1 MIFIFAPSAGVA
13 ASGEGRATVL
23 LRGQEGVKAGGAR
36 DHSNAGYARGSRWP
50 THGAAMDRRTS
61 VAALDSPRPAT
72 ETDGGLGARVRELR
86 RARGLTQGTLAGDRF
101 TKEYLSQIECG
112 RTRPT
117 SETVSWLADQLGV
130 DPLYLE
136 SGVSSVEYAE
146 TRDTIDEA
154 EQAIHG
160 KDYARATAL
169 LTQLRRLPDAPDLH
183 VRRLLAESWARMYL
197 GELREA
203 VGVLEQARG
212 LVEQPPFGDDA
223 RAEVLY
229 RLGCCRYKLSSVTSA
244 LALFTEALALAEHSS
259 EPCDRLRAH
268 ILEWRSRCYRRQRD
282 WEAAREDIERAL
294 ELAEAISDE
303 ETIAHVEFQASL
315 VAERTGSWVRA
326 RAHAERARKLY
337 ETFDDQVN
345 VARLMNNLGGLT
357 FLLGD
362 TVGAA
367 AKLEQSFRIALDAG
381 SEPDAAQAVS
391 SLAQVAL
398 RTGDPITAER
408 HARQALSLLE
418 GRLDYLDEIGNAQLV
433 LGRAVLEQGRLD
445 EAEALFA
452 LAEASL
458 TQLSSAS
465 YSAAAWTAQ
474 GDLALKRGDDGTAA
488 SLYRRA
494 AEALQEVR
502 F

>member
-1 MIFIFAPSAGVA
+1 MDHRGV
-13 ASGEGRATVL
+13 V
-23 LRGQEGVKAGGAR
+23 V
-36 DHSNAGYARGSRWP
+36 
-50 THGAAMDRRTS
+50 
-61 VAALDSPRPAT
+61 ALDPPPAAV
-72 ETDGGLGARVRELR
+72 DGGLGARVRDLR
-86 RARGLTQGTLAGDRF
+86 RARGLTQGTLAGARF

-117 SETVSWLADQLGV
+117 PETVVWLAEQLGV

-146 TRDTIDEA
+146 TRDAIERA
-154 EQAIHG
+154 EQEIEA
-160 KDYARATAL
+160 KDYPAAVGILTAL
-169 LTQLRRLPDAPDLH
+169 RQLPDAPDLH
-183 VRRLLAESWARMYL
+183 LRRLLAESWARMYL

-203 VGVLEQARG
+203 VACLGEARA
-212 LVEQPPFGDDA
+212 LVAEAPFDDA
-223 RAEVLY
+223 DRAEVLY
-229 RLGCCRYKLSSVTSA
+229 RLGCCRYKLASVGTA
-244 LALFTEALALAEHSS
+244 LSLFSEALALTETAEL
-259 EPCDRLRAH
+259 PCDRLRAH

-294 ELAEAISDE
+294 ELAEALTDD

-326 RAHAERARKLY
+326 RAHAERAKTLY
-337 ETFDDQVN
+337 ETFDDRVN
-345 VARLMNNLGGLT
+345 VARLLNNLGGLT

-367 AKLEQSFRIALDAG
+367 ARLEQSFRVALDAG

-398 RTGDPITAER
+398 RTGDSATAER
-408 HARQALSLLE
+408 HSRQALKLLD
-418 GRLDYLDEIGNAQLV
+418 GRVDYLDEIGNAQLV
-433 LGRAVLEQGRLD
+433 LGRALLDQGRLD
-445 EAEALFA
+445 EAETL
-452 LAEASL
+452 LDEAEASL
-458 TQLSSAS
+458 NQLSSAS
-465 YSAAAWTAQ
+465 HSAAAWMAK
-474 GDLALKRGDDGTAA
+474 GDLALARGEERAA
-488 SLYRRA
+488 GSLFRRA

>member
-1 MIFIFAPSAGVA
+1 
-13 ASGEGRATVL
+13 
-23 LRGQEGVKAGGAR
+23 
-36 DHSNAGYARGSRWP
+36 
-50 THGAAMDRRTS
+50 MDRRTS
-61 VAALDSPRPAT
+61 VAALDAPSVA
-72 ETDGGLGARVRELR
+72 TDGGLGTRVRDLR
-86 RARGLTQGTLAGDRF
+86 RARGLTQGSLAGHRF

-117 SETVSWLADQLGV
+117 ADTVAWLAEQLGV

-136 SGVSSVEYAE
+136 SGVSSIEYAE
-146 TRDTIDEA
+146 SRDAIEHA
-154 EQAIHG
+154 ERAIAE
-160 KDYARATAL
+160 KDYGGAVSTLA
-169 LTQLRRLPDAPDLH
+169 QLRRLPDAPDLD

-203 VGVLEQARG
+203 VAALEEARG
-212 LVEQPPFGDDA
+212 LVEQPPFADA
-223 RAEVLY
+223 DRAEVLY
-229 RLGCCRYKLSSVTSA
+229 RLGCCRYKLSSVSSA
-244 LALFTEALALAEHSS
+244 LALFSEALALAERSDV
-259 EPCDRLRAH
+259 PCDRLRAH
-268 ILEWRSRCYRRQRD
+268 VFEWRSRCYRRQRD

-294 ELAEAISDE
+294 ELAEALSDD
-303 ETIAHVEFQASL
+303 ETMAHAEFQASL

-326 RAHAERARKLY
+326 RAHAERAKRLY
-337 ETFDDQVN
+337 ETFDDRVN

-367 AKLEQSFRIALDAG
+367 AKLEHAFRIALDAG

-398 RTGDPITAER
+398 RTGDAATAER
-408 HARQALSLLE
+408 HARQALSLLD
-418 GRLDYLDEIGNAQLV
+418 GRVDYLDEVGNAQLV

-452 LAEASL
+452 TAEASL
-458 TQLSSAS
+458 VQLSSVS
-465 YSAAAWTAQ
+465 HNAAAWMAR
-474 GDLALKRGDDGTAA
+474 GDLELKRGDDRAA
-488 SLYRRA
+488 GALYRRA
-494 AEALQEVR
+494 AEALQEVC